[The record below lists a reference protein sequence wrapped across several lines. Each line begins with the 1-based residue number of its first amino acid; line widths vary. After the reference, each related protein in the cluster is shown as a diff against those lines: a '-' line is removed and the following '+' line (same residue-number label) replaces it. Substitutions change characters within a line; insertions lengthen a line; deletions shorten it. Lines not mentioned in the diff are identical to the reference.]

1 MVTTPQRDVR
11 PKASVVR
18 LTPEDAP
25 DLARL
30 ERACFSHPWT
40 EEQLAYG
47 LRERVLH
54 VFGLRETGGE
64 LVGYCSFYAVADEAE
79 IVNIAVIPQLRR
91 MGFGRTLLGAMLQNA
106 AELCINRVFL
116 EVRRSNVAA
125 IGLYEAHGFARTGV
139 RPRYYSDTNEDALV
153 MTLEM
158 PRALSGQGGRSA
170 RPPHGNHGRGDEK
183 S

>member
-1 MVTTPQRDVR
+1 MVTTPQSEDS
-11 PKASVVR
+11 PKTAIVR
-18 LTPEDAP
+18 LTPEDAT

-30 ERACFSHPWT
+30 ERSCFSHPWT

-54 VFGLRETGGE
+54 VFGLRQSDGE

-91 MGFGRTLLGAMLQNA
+91 QGLGRALLGAMLQSA

-116 EVRRSNVAA
+116 EVRRSNIAA
-125 IGLYEAHGFARTGV
+125 IGLYEAHGFAPTGV
-139 RPRYYSDTNEDALV
+139 RARYYPDTNEDALV

-158 PRALSGQGGRSA
+158 PLTPSGQGDRPARSLHDNQGRD
-170 RPPHGNHGRGDEK
+170 DEK